1 MDSIV
6 SSRVKLHVSVTAIT
20 SSRRSHLTVCALLPA
35 TEVGVVGRGTPP
47 VQSRL
52 CDLLF
57 FFFFGERW
65 SATRT
70 PFFSFLISWELELR
84 NYELAAHAFTH
95 SFIHSL
101 TCSSRLIAK
110 DNNDHGKYY
119 ADDEVAEQ
127 NSLFSPF
134 ESQFR
139 MRLQCPLNWWL

>member
-110 DNNDHGKYY
+110 TIMIMENIMLMMKT
-119 ADDEVAEQ
+119 Q
-127 NSLFSPF
+127 NKTLY
-134 ESQFR
+134 
-139 MRLQCPLNWWL
+139 LAPLKVSSACACNAL

>member
-57 FFFFGERW
+57 FFLWWAVERHPH
-65 SATRT
+65 
-70 PFFSFLISWELELR
+70 PFFFVSNFLGIRVEKLWTGSSCI
-84 NYELAAHAFTH
+84 HP
-95 SFIHSL
+95 FIHSFTYL
-101 TCSSRLIAK
+101 FISLNCQ

-119 ADDEVAEQ
+119 ADDEDAEQ